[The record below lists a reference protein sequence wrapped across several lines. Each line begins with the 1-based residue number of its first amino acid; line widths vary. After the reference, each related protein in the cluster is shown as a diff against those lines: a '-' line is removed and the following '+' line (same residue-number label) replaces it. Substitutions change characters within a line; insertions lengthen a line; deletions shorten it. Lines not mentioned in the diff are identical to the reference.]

1 MTTEQIWQIVYQ
13 IAVIVVALLA
23 GGAAVDVI
31 KWLKKKLRTSG
42 EMTLV
47 LVGVVAVVLTLAAM
61 IVEAVIVPGA
71 VTVENFGMVVVA
83 IFAAS
88 QARYRMLVDELEEE
102 IEGEIEIEEG
112 LSVEDKE
119 VEAGAVIRAPSTL
132 TCRAIQMRR

>member
-1 MTTEQIWQIVYQ
+1 MTTEQIWQFVYQ

-23 GGAAVDVI
+23 GGAAVDAI

-47 LVGVVAVVLTLAAM
+47 LVGLVAVVLTLAAM

-102 IEGEIEIEEG
+102 IEIEEG

-119 VEAGAVIRAPSTL
+119 VEA
-132 TCRAIQMRR
+132 